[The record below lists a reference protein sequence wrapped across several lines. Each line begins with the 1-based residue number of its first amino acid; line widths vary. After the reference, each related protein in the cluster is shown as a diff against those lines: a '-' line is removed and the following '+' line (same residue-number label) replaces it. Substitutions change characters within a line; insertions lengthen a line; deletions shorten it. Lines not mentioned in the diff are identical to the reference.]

1 MGLFLSAKEKILNN
15 SGTKILPRKNVDKT
29 ATPEPTPKT
38 TPERLINITKNNE
51 KINKKKKYLKNI
63 WGFRM
68 SHFFAKCL
76 YKANEANN
84 EQYVNQINDALMG
97 LGNVVNKK
105 IIPENKKI
113 LIKKSILA
121 KINL

>member
-1 MGLFLSAKEKILNN
+1 M
-15 SGTKILPRKNVDKT
+15 
-29 ATPEPTPKT
+29 
-38 TPERLINITKNNE
+38 
-51 KINKKKKYLKNI
+51 YL
-63 WGFRM
+63 
-68 SHFFAKCL
+68 FFAKCL

-113 LIKKSILA
+113 LIKKSILG